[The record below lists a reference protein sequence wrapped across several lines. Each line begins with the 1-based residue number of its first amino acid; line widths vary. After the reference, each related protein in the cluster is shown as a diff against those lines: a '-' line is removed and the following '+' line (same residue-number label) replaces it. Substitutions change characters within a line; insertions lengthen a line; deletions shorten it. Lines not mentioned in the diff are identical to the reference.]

1 MISDQ
6 PLDIGVVVGV
16 FLGDF
21 QLSQICYDILYILCI
36 IIYIY
41 IYIHTSIHP
50 YIHTSIHLYIY
61 ILLHTDIDKESVDE
75 GVPLQIQLASTLAVL
90 FDPHDLYIQGSKGN
104 DLTPK
109 IRSPGL
115 LRRPWGSSSFA
126 ASGIPSCFSSTVATS
141 WVEQC

>member
-41 IYIHTSIHP
+41 IHTSIHP
-50 YIHTSIHLYIY
+50 YIYIY

-141 WVEQC
+141 